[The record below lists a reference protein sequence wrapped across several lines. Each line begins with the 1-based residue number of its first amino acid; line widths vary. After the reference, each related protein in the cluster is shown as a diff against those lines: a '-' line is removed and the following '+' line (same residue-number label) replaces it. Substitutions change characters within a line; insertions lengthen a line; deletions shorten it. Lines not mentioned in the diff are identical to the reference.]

1 MITDSHQYLTY
12 EEFGRA
18 FFEIAVSEARV
29 RAAVASIAG
38 EPFEVGPMA
47 QGPARSRR

>member
-1 MITDSHQYLTY
+1 MDSEASGHQYLSY

-38 EPFEVGPMA
+38 EPFEVGPL
-47 QGPARSRR
+47 SLIHI